1 MPRFRR
7 AAVAVRSQAEYRLL
21 MSVLLIVTIS
31 VCLLAAQE
39 ILTAMSSVSATI
51 EHAAN
56 ASSLP

>member
-21 MSVLLIVTIS
+21 MSILLIVTIS